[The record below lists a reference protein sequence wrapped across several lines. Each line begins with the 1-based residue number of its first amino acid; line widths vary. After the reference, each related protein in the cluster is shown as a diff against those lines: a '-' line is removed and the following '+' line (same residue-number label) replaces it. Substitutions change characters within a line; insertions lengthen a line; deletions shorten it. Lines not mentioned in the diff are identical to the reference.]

1 MYGWH
6 KRTIQL
12 LVVMAVGAGTISAAR
27 ADWFGA
33 KRELIPYYSPCDV
46 VASGDGRDVFVAEYA
61 ANQVAR
67 FELASGTLKK
77 VISTELPPSG
87 LALDAKR
94 GILFVTLEA
103 AEGQVAIF
111 DARTGSCK
119 ALIPVGHT
127 PMAPAVSPDGR
138 ILAVC
143 NRFNNNVS
151 LIDVSSRKELGR
163 VGVPREPVAAVFT
176 PDGRYL
182 VVANHLPA
190 MPANGDYL
198 AAAVSL
204 VDPVSRVVV
213 TNLMLP
219 NGSTGLRGL
228 CVSPDGRYAYVT
240 HTLGRYQLPTTQLE
254 RGWMN
259 TSAISI
265 VDLQASKL
273 LVSVLLD
280 DVDLGAANPWGVAC
294 TADGKTLCVAH
305 AGSHEVSIIDRLAL
319 HDRLDRLGKGE
330 KVGVS
335 LSLEE
340 VLNDLSFLVGIRQR
354 VRLTGNGPRGLCVAG
369 DQVVA
374 GLYFSDDLAVVP
386 LKAETMVV
394 RSVSL
399 GTKVPLSIE
408 RKGEMYFNDAQ
419 FCFQEWQSCASCHPD
434 GRADALN
441 WDLLNDG
448 IGNPKNTK
456 SMLLCF
462 QTPPSMSLG
471 IRANAAAG
479 VRAGLKFIQFSVRPE
494 EEALAIDAYLTKMK
508 PVPSPYLAQGSLS
521 KAAQRGKK
529 VFESAG
535 CVACHAAPLYTDL
548 QSYDIGLGEGMD
560 KGKSFDVPSLVECWR
575 AAPYFYDGRALTMK
589 EALTKFN
596 INDKHGQ
603 TSKLSAREVDD
614 LVEFVLSL

>member
-1 MYGWH
+1 MHSWQ
-6 KRTIQL
+6 KPTIKL
-12 LVVMAVGAGTISAAR
+12 LIVMVMGACMISDAK

-33 KRELIPYYSPCDV
+33 KRDKPYYSPCDV
-46 VASGDGRDVFVAEYA
+46 VASADGREVFVAEYTA
-61 ANQVAR
+61 SRVVRAD
-67 FELASGTLKK
+67 LATGALKK
-77 VISTELPPSG
+77 VIATDLPPSG
-87 LALDAKR
+87 LVLDAKA

-103 AEGQVAIF
+103 AEGQVVMV
-111 DARTGSCK
+111 DSKNGKMMAR
-119 ALIPVGHT
+119 IPVGHT
-127 PMAPAVSPDGR
+127 PLAPAVSPDGR
-138 ILAVC
+138 TLAVC

-151 LIDVSSRKELGR
+151 LIDVSTRKELGR
-163 VGVPREPVAAVFT
+163 VAVPREPVAAVFT
-176 PDGRYL
+176 LDGRRL

-198 AAAVSL
+198 AAAISL

-305 AGSHEVSIIDRLAL
+305 AGSHEVSIIDRVAL

-330 KVGVS
+330 KIRVSVS
-335 LSLEE
+335 LED

-354 VRLTGNGPRGLCVAG
+354 VKLTGNGPRGLCVAG

-374 GLYFSDDLAVVP
+374 GLFFGDDLAVVS
-386 LKAETMVV
+386 LKAETMVA
-394 RSVSL
+394 RPVSL
-399 GTKVPLSIE
+399 GPKAPPSIE

-456 SMLLCF
+456 NMLLCF

-479 VRAGLKFIQFSVRPE
+479 VRAGLRFIQFSVRPE
-494 EEALAIDAYLTKMK
+494 EDALAIDAYLTKMK
-508 PVPSPYLAQGSLS
+508 PVPSPYLVHGSLS

-535 CVACHAAPLYTDL
+535 CAACHTAPLYTDL
-548 QSYDIGLGEGMD
+548 QSYDIGMGEGMD
-560 KGKSFDVPSLVECWR
+560 KGKTFDVPSLVECWR
-575 AAPYFYDGRALTMK
+575 TAPYYNDGRAYEMK
-589 EALTKFN
+589 EALKKFN

-603 TSKLSAREVDD
+603 TSKLSARELDD